1 MRRQL
6 TLFLP
11 EDARSVV
18 EPLRKRLDPVQY
30 SRIRAHVTLC
40 RDEELSPW
48 PMIQDRLRSLNPPP
62 VTLQFGGPQRLPDG
76 CVLLRAT
83 EGCAA
88 YQALR
93 AAILGPAAKPHG
105 AHITLLHPSNASGA
119 IHDLE
124 DLAATL
130 PFLSVTIHSIT
141 LIEQDEVGLWQA
153 RRSYALQ
160 PALARAT
167 SR

>member
-18 EPLRKRLDPVQY
+18 ERVRKRLDPVQY
-30 SRIRAHVTLC
+30 ALIRAHVTLC
-40 RDEELSPW
+40 RDDELSPW
-48 PMIQDRLRSLNPPP
+48 PMIRDRLRSLSAPSI
-62 VTLQFGGPQRLPDG
+62 TLQFGRPRVLSDG

-88 YQALR
+88 YQDLR
-93 AAILGPAAKPHG
+93 TSILGPGAKSQG
-105 AHITLLHPSNASGA
+105 AHITLLHPRNASSA
-119 IHDLE
+119 VFVLE
-124 DLAATL
+124 DIAAAL
-130 PFLSVTIHSIT
+130 PSLSVTFHAIT
-141 LIEQDEVGLWQA
+141 LIEQEEVAPWQA

-160 PALARAT
+160 PELARA